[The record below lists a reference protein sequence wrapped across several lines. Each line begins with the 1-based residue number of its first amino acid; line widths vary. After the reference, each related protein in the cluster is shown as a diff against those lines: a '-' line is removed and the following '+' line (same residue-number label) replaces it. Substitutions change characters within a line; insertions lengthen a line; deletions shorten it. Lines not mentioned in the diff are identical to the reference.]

1 MLNLKETD
9 KSTWVRMIILV
20 LSLINMLLCNLGIT
34 GFKNVDFNGWY
45 DGISN
50 LLTVIVALVCAW
62 KNNSFTDAAQFADYI
77 MKNMR
82 INGIEPTLPDAP
94 KDDTTKG

>member
-1 MLNLKETD
+1 
-9 KSTWVRMIILV
+9 
-20 LSLINMLLCNLGIT
+20 MLLCNLGIT
-34 GFKNVDFNGWY
+34 EFKNVDFNGWY

-82 INGIEPTLPDAP
+82 INGIEPTLPDTS